1 MSGPGARRR
10 HQWGRWSPG
19 DAKPTWWPRNEP
31 FPPSDW
37 PRMRVRFM
45 RRMAAFA
52 FVAFLLFAFVVA
64 GFVTLLIG
72 TFGAVTGGGG
82 VGAFVLAAFLV
93 LVISF
98 NVARGI
104 RRLIAPLGDLI
115 DAAERVESGDYSVR
129 VPVRGPRELRALGR
143 AFNEMSAH
151 LESSEAERTR
161 LLADVTHELR
171 TPLTVIQ
178 GNIEAII
185 DEVHPPDA
193 IHLRAILDETQ
204 VLSRLIDDLRTVS
217 IADAGALALHREE
230 IEIGRLIRDTAASFD
245 TQATAAGVALTV
257 DADAAGMALV
267 DPIRVREVLNN
278 VVANA
283 LRYTPRGGSVVVS
296 AGGDDQ
302 RVTVRVRDTG
312 AGIAPDVLPH
322 IFERFTHAADSPGAG
337 LGLAI
342 AKGLVTAHG
351 GEISATS
358 TLGQGTEVRFTLP
371 RQTDA
376 T

>member
-1 MSGPGARRR
+1 MREGSMWSRSGQRP
-10 HQWGRWSPG
+10 P
-19 DAKPTWWPRNEP
+19 WWPKTEP
-31 FPPSDW
+31 YPPADW
-37 PRMRVRFM
+37 RPLRVRFM

-52 FVAFLLFAFVVA
+52 LVAFLLFAFVVA
-64 GFVTLLIG
+64 AFVTVLIG
-72 TFGAVTGGGG
+72 TFGAVSGGGG

-93 LVISF
+93 LVVSF

-151 LESSEAERTR
+151 LEGSEAERKR

-193 IHLRAILDETQ
+193 VHLRAILAETQ

-217 IADAGALALHREE
+217 IADAGALTLHREE
-230 IEIGRLIRDTAASFD
+230 IEVGRLIRDTVASFD
-245 TQATAAGVALTV
+245 TQATAAGVTLSV
-257 DADAAGMALV
+257 DADGAGIATV
-267 DPIRVREVLNN
+267 DPIRLREVLNN
-278 VVANA
+278 VIANA
-283 LRYTPRGGSVVVS
+283 LRYTPRGGSVVVGAS
-296 AGGDDQ
+296 GDDQ
-302 RVTVRVRDTG
+302 RVTVTVRDTG
-312 AGIAPDVLPH
+312 AGIAPDALPH
-322 IFERFTHAADSPGAG
+322 IFDRFTHAPDSPGAG

-342 AKGLVTAHG
+342 AKSLVTAHG

-358 TLGQGTEVRFTLP
+358 TLGQGTELRFTLP
-371 RQTDA
+371 RQA
-376 T
+376 APS

>member
-1 MSGPGARRR
+1 MRHGPPWMREGSMWSRSGQRPR
-10 HQWGRWSPG
+10 
-19 DAKPTWWPRNEP
+19 WWPENEP
-31 FPPSDW
+31 YPPADW
-37 PRMRVRFM
+37 RPLRVRFM

-52 FVAFLLFAFVVA
+52 LVAFLLFAFVVA
-64 GFVTLLIG
+64 AFVTLLIS
-72 TFGAVTGGGG
+72 TVGAVTGGGG

-93 LVISF
+93 LVVSF

-129 VPVRGPRELRALGR
+129 VRVRGPRELRALGR

-151 LESSEAERTR
+151 LEGSEAERKR

-193 IHLRAILDETQ
+193 VHLRAILAETQ

-217 IADAGALALHREE
+217 IADAGALTLHREE
-230 IEIGRLIRDTAASFD
+230 IEVGRLIGDSVASFD
-245 TQATAAGVALTV
+245 TQATAAGVTLSV
-257 DADAAGMALV
+257 DADGAGIAMV
-267 DPIRVREVLNN
+267 DPIRLREVLNN
-278 VVANA
+278 VIANA
-283 LRYTPRGGSVVVS
+283 LRYTPRGGSVVVGAS
-296 AGGDDQ
+296 GDDQ
-302 RVTVRVRDTG
+302 RVTVTVRDTG

-322 IFERFTHAADSPGAG
+322 IFDRFTHAPDSPGAG

-342 AKGLVTAHG
+342 AKSLVTAHG

-371 RQTDA
+371 RGGA
-376 T
+376 S

>member
-1 MSGPGARRR
+1 MREGSMWSRSGQRPR
-10 HQWGRWSPG
+10 
-19 DAKPTWWPRNEP
+19 WWPENEP
-31 FPPSDW
+31 YPPADW
-37 PRMRVRFM
+37 RPLRVRFM

-52 FVAFLLFAFVVA
+52 LVAFLLFAFVVA
-64 GFVTLLIG
+64 AFVTLLIS
-72 TFGAVTGGGG
+72 TVGAVTGGGG

-93 LVISF
+93 LVVSF

-129 VPVRGPRELRALGR
+129 VRVRGPRELRALGR

-151 LESSEAERTR
+151 LEGSEAERKR

-193 IHLRAILDETQ
+193 VHLRAILAETQ
-204 VLSRLIDDLRTVS
+204 VVSRLIDDLRTVS
-217 IADAGALALHREE
+217 IADAGALTLHREE
-230 IEIGRLIRDTAASFD
+230 IEVGRLIGDSVASFD
-245 TQATAAGVALTV
+245 TQATAAGVTLSV
-257 DADAAGMALV
+257 DADGAGIAMV
-267 DPIRVREVLNN
+267 DPIRLREVLNN

-283 LRYTPRGGSVVVS
+283 LRYTPRGGSVVVGAS
-296 AGGDDQ
+296 GDDQ
-302 RVTVRVRDTG
+302 RVTVTVRDTG

-322 IFERFTHAADSPGAG
+322 IFDRFTHAPDSPGAG

-342 AKGLVTAHG
+342 AKSLVTAHG

-371 RQTDA
+371 RGGA
-376 T
+376 S

>member
-1 MSGPGARRR
+1 MRHGPPWMREGSMWSRSGQRPR
-10 HQWGRWSPG
+10 
-19 DAKPTWWPRNEP
+19 WWPENEP
-31 FPPSDW
+31 YPPADW
-37 PRMRVRFM
+37 RPLRVRFM

-52 FVAFLLFAFVVA
+52 LVAFLLS
-64 GFVTLLIG
+64 
-72 TFGAVTGGGG
+72 
-82 VGAFVLAAFLV
+82 AFVLAAFLV
-93 LVISF
+93 LVVSF

-129 VPVRGPRELRALGR
+129 VRVRGPRELRALGR

-151 LESSEAERTR
+151 LEGSQAERKR

-185 DEVHPPDA
+185 DEVHPPDVV
-193 IHLRAILDETQ
+193 HLRAILAETQ

-217 IADAGALALHREE
+217 IADAGALTLHREE
-230 IEIGRLIRDTAASFD
+230 IEVGRLIGDSVASFD
-245 TQATAAGVALTV
+245 TQATAAGVTLSV
-257 DADAAGMALV
+257 DADGAGIAMV
-267 DPIRVREVLNN
+267 DPIRLREVLNN
-278 VVANA
+278 VIANA
-283 LRYTPRGGSVVVS
+283 LRYTPRGGSVVVGAS
-296 AGGDDQ
+296 GDDQ
-302 RVTVRVRDTG
+302 RVTVTVRDTG

-322 IFERFTHAADSPGAG
+322 IFDRFTHAPDSPGAG

-342 AKGLVTAHG
+342 AKSLVTAHG

-371 RQTDA
+371 RGGA
-376 T
+376 S

>member
-1 MSGPGARRR
+1 MRHGPPWMREGSMWSRSGQRP
-10 HQWGRWSPG
+10 P
-19 DAKPTWWPRNEP
+19 WWPENEP
-31 FPPSDW
+31 YPPADW
-37 PRMRVRFM
+37 RPLRVRFM

-52 FVAFLLFAFVVA
+52 LVAFLLFAFAVA
-64 GFVTLLIG
+64 AFLTLLIG
-72 TFGAVTGGGG
+72 TFGAVSGGGG

-93 LVISF
+93 LVVSF

-104 RRLIAPLGDLI
+104 RRLVAPLGDLI

-151 LESSEAERTR
+151 LEGSEAERKR

-193 IHLRAILDETQ
+193 VHLRAILAETQ

-217 IADAGALALHREE
+217 IADAGALTLHREE
-230 IEIGRLIRDTAASFD
+230 IEVGRLIRDNVASFD
-245 TQATAAGVALTV
+245 PQATAAGVTLSV
-257 DADAAGMALV
+257 DADGAGIAMV
-267 DPIRVREVLNN
+267 DPIRLREVLNN
-278 VVANA
+278 VIANA
-283 LRYTPRGGSVVVS
+283 LRYTPRGGSIVVGAS
-296 AGGDDQ
+296 GDDQ
-302 RVTVRVRDTG
+302 RVTVTVRDTG

-322 IFERFTHAADSPGAG
+322 IFDRFTHAPDSPGAG

-342 AKGLVTAHG
+342 AKSLVTAHG

-371 RQTDA
+371 RQTA
-376 T
+376 AI

>member
-1 MSGPGARRR
+1 
-10 HQWGRWSPG
+10 
-19 DAKPTWWPRNEP
+19 
-31 FPPSDW
+31 
-37 PRMRVRFM
+37 MRLRFM

-52 FVAFLLFAFVVA
+52 FVAFLLIAFVVA
-64 GFVTLLIG
+64 GFITLLIG
-72 TFGAVTGGGG
+72 TFGAITGGGG
-82 VGAFVLAAFLV
+82 LGAFVLAAFLV

-151 LESSEAERTR
+151 LESSENERTR

-217 IADAGALALHREE
+217 IADAGALALHRED

-245 TQATAAGVALTV
+245 AQATAAGVALTV
-257 DADAAGMALV
+257 DADAAGIAMV

-296 AGGDDQ
+296 ASGDDQ

-312 AGIAPDVLPH
+312 AGIAPEVLPH
-322 IFERFTHAADSPGAG
+322 IFERFTHAPDSPGAG

-371 RQTDA
+371 RQTA
-376 T
+376 AA

>member
-1 MSGPGARRR
+1 MREGSMWSRSGQRP
-10 HQWGRWSPG
+10 Q
-19 DAKPTWWPRNEP
+19 WWPENEP
-31 FPPSDW
+31 YPPADW
-37 PRMRVRFM
+37 RPLRVRFM

-52 FVAFLLFAFVVA
+52 LVAFLLFAFVVA
-64 GFVTLLIG
+64 AFVTLLIS
-72 TFGAVTGGGG
+72 TVGAVTGGGG

-93 LVISF
+93 LVVSF

-129 VPVRGPRELRALGR
+129 VRVRGPRELRALGR

-151 LESSEAERTR
+151 LEGSEAERKR

-193 IHLRAILDETQ
+193 VHLRAILAETQ

-217 IADAGALALHREE
+217 IADAGALTLHREE
-230 IEIGRLIRDTAASFD
+230 IEVGRLIGDSVASFD
-245 TQATAAGVALTV
+245 TQATAAGVTLSV
-257 DADAAGMALV
+257 DADGAGIAMV
-267 DPIRVREVLNN
+267 DPIRLREVLNN
-278 VVANA
+278 VIANA
-283 LRYTPRGGSVVVS
+283 LRYTPRGGSVVVGAS
-296 AGGDDQ
+296 GDDQ
-302 RVTVRVRDTG
+302 RVTVTVRDTG

-322 IFERFTHAADSPGAG
+322 IFDRFTHAPDSPGAG

-342 AKGLVTAHG
+342 AKSLVTAHG

-371 RQTDA
+371 RGGA
-376 T
+376 S

>member
-19 DAKPTWWPRNEP
+19 DAKPAWWPKNEP

-37 PRMRVRFM
+37 PRMRLRFM

-64 GFVTLLIG
+64 GFITLLIG
-72 TFGAVTGGGG
+72 TFGAITGGGG
-82 VGAFVLAAFLV
+82 AGAFVLAAFLV

-143 AFNEMSAH
+143 AFNKMSAH

-230 IEIGRLIRDTAASFD
+230 IEIGRLVRDTAASFD
-245 TQATAAGVALTV
+245 TQTTAAAVALTV
-257 DADAAGMALV
+257 DADSAGIALV

-296 AGGDDQ
+296 ASGDDQ
-302 RVTVRVRDTG
+302 RVTVSVRDTG
-312 AGIAPDVLPH
+312 AGIAPEVLPH
-322 IFERFTHAADSPGAG
+322 IFERFTHAPDSPGAG

-371 RQTDA
+371 RQTA
-376 T
+376 AS

>member
-1 MSGPGARRR
+1 
-10 HQWGRWSPG
+10 
-19 DAKPTWWPRNEP
+19 
-31 FPPSDW
+31 
-37 PRMRVRFM
+37 MRVRFM

-52 FVAFLLFAFVVA
+52 VVAFLLFAFVVA
-64 GFVTLLIG
+64 AFVTLLIG
-72 TFGAVTGGGG
+72 TFGAVTGSGG

-93 LVISF
+93 LVVSF

-104 RRLIAPLGDLI
+104 RRLVAPLGDLI
-115 DAAERVESGDYSVR
+115 DAAERVESGDYSARVR
-129 VPVRGPRELRALGR
+129 VRGPRELRALGR

-151 LESSEAERTR
+151 LESSEAERKR

-193 IHLRAILDETQ
+193 VHLRAILDETQ

-217 IADAGALALHREE
+217 IADAGALTLHREE
-230 IEIGRLIRDTAASFD
+230 IVIGRLIRDTVASFD
-245 TQATAAGVALTV
+245 TQAAAAGVTLTV
-257 DADAAGMALV
+257 DADGAGNAMV

-278 VVANA
+278 VIANA
-283 LRYTPRGGSVVVS
+283 LRYTPRGGSVVVGAS
-296 AGGDDQ
+296 GDDQ
-302 RVTVRVRDTG
+302 RVSVTVRDTG
-312 AGIAPDVLPH
+312 AGIPPDVLPH
-322 IFERFTHAADSPGAG
+322 IFDRFTHAPDSPGAG

-342 AKGLVTAHG
+342 AKSLVTAHG

-358 TLGQGTEVRFTLP
+358 TIGQGTEVRFTLP
-371 RQTDA
+371 RQTA
-376 T
+376 AS